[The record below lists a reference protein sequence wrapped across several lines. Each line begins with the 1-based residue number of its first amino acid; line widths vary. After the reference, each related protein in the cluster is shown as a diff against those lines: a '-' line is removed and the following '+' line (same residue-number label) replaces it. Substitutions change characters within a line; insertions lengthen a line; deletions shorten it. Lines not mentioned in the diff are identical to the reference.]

1 MANEIEQQ
9 ELASLPGK
17 YRPLGMWAF
26 FGYTILFSLPIV
38 GFICAIVFSFNN
50 NNICRRNFARSYFC
64 IIIIGVVLYILAMAA
79 GISVD
84 GTGTTAMRV

>member
-9 ELASLPGK
+9 EMANIPQK

-38 GFICAIVFSFNN
+38 GLILALVFAFNN
-50 NNICRRNFARSYFC
+50 NNVCRRNFARSYFC
-64 IIIIGVVLYILAMAA
+64 ILIISIVLVFALAAMGVTYDTHSMTLSA
-79 GISVD
+79 
-84 GTGTTAMRV
+84 

>member
-9 ELASLPGK
+9 EMANIPQK

-38 GFICAIVFSFNN
+38 GLILAIVFAFNN
-50 NNICRRNFARSYFC
+50 NNVCRRNFARSYFC
-64 IIIIGVVLYILAMAA
+64 ILIISIVVVALLGAA
-79 GISVD
+79 GITYDVH
-84 GTGTTAMRV
+84 TAAVTA